1 MLEVNNFSDKFSR
14 LIWEITTL
22 KHYSSQKKMQISQR
36 SFANH
41 LHGQV
46 SQSDNAD
53 ISIIMQI
60 TKSAVLAV
68 LYYRGLHSTSKS
80 AGFCVKSF

>member
-1 MLEVNNFSDKFSR
+1 
-14 LIWEITTL
+14 
-22 KHYSSQKKMQISQR
+22 MQISQR

-46 SQSDNAD
+46 SQSDIAD

-68 LYYRGLHSTSKS
+68 LY
-80 AGFCVKSF
+80 